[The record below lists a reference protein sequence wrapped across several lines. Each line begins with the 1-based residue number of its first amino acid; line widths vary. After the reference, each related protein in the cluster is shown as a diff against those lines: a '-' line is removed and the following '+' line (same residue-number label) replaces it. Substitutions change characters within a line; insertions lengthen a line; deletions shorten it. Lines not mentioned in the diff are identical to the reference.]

1 MTNTEENI
9 HRTFKLEQI
18 PQHLKILML
27 TFVVGAIFL
36 AFAYAMGSLSSHGPS
51 TNDSFIDSVL
61 ATSQTEGRTMKTE
74 DHKVAMLLNTEHCM
88 LNLNKYWLTMHQ
100 SDSSR
105 SDRKGLTSYSEVN
118 QGYIQS
124 LRQEM
129 QRLKLPFFLF

>member
-27 TFVVGAIFL
+27 AFVVGAVFL
-36 AFAYAMGSLSSHGPS
+36 AFAYAMGSLSSNGPS
-51 TNDSFIDSVL
+51 TGDSFIDSVL
-61 ATSQTEGRTMKTE
+61 ATSKTE
-74 DHKVAMLLNTEHCM
+74 DRALRTVDHKVAMLLNTEHCM

-105 SDRKGLTSYSEVN
+105 SERKGLTSYSEVN
-118 QGYIQS
+118 RGYIQS